1 MENIA
6 FFFKESITAYS
17 QLYHD
22 YTTTQVGMHD
32 IIRSFRQ
39 TMNQFSSEPGRYR

>member
-1 MENIA
+1 MGNIV
-6 FFFKESITAYS
+6 FFKESITAYS

-22 YTTTQVGMHD
+22 YTTMQVGMHD